1 MGGIGIVIV
10 THNSAGEIGP
20 CLDAALATGAEVIV
34 VDNASSDET
43 LSQIGTRS
51 AAVIANR
58 DNRGFAAGVNQGTRA
73 ISAEFVLLLNPD
85 AILQS
90 GLEALRDACAAPGG
104 GAAGGKLLDT
114 HHRVQAG
121 FSVRRLPTPLVLA
134 LEILMVNRL
143 WPRNPANWHYR
154 CYDFPYDT
162 PGEVEQPAGAF
173 LMFRR
178 KVWEELGGFD
188 ERFYPIWFEDVDFC
202 KRVRDHGYRVYY
214 EPRAVAV
221 HRGGHSIQ
229 KILLEERQLYWYRS
243 LLKYGF
249 KHFRTWVPQWLC
261 LAVIIGSCLRMA
273 MGIALQRSLRP
284 VQVYAPVIRLA
295 SGYLLFG
302 PSSNGI
308 PSFS

>member
-10 THNSAGEIGP
+10 TYNSAGDIGP
-20 CLDAALATGAEVIV
+20 CLDAALATGAEVVV
-34 VDNASSDET
+34 VDNGSYDET
-43 LSQIGTRS
+43 LSQIRARNATL
-51 AAVIANR
+51 ITNPE
-58 DNRGFAAGVNQGTRA
+58 NRGFAAAVNQGTRA
-73 ISAEFVLLLNPD
+73 IRAEYVLLLNPD
-85 AILQS
+85 AVLQS
-90 GLEALRDACAAPGG
+90 GLDALRDACSAPGI
-104 GAAGGKLLDT
+104 GAVGGKLLDT
-114 HHRVQAG
+114 HRKVQVG
-121 FSVRRLPTPLVLA
+121 FNVRRLPTPLVLA
-134 LEILMVNRL
+134 LEILLVNRI

-154 CYDFPYDT
+154 CYDFAYDK
-162 PGEVEQPAGAF
+162 PAEVEQPAGAF

-202 KRVRDHGYRVYY
+202 KRLRDHGYRVYY

-249 KHFRTWVPQWLC
+249 KHFPWGVTQALC
-261 LAVIIGSCLRMA
+261 LAVMIGSCLRMT
-273 MGIALQRSLRP
+273 MGIVVQRSLRP
-284 VQVYAPVIRLA
+284 VQVYAPVILLGGR
-295 SGYLLFG
+295 YLLFG
-302 PSSNGI
+302 PSNKGI

>member
-10 THNSAGEIGP
+10 TYNSAGDIGP
-20 CLDAALATGAEVIV
+20 CLDAALATGAEVVV
-34 VDNASSDET
+34 VDNGSSDET
-43 LSQIGTRS
+43 LSEVGTRK
-51 AAVIANR
+51 VTVLPNR
-58 DNRGFAAGVNQGTRA
+58 DNRGFAAAVNQGTRA
-73 ISAEFVLLLNPD
+73 IRAEYVLLLNPD
-85 AILQS
+85 AILES
-90 GLEALRDACAAPGG
+90 GLGALRDACTAPGT

-114 HHRVQAG
+114 HRRVQTG
-121 FSVRRLPTPLVLA
+121 FAVRRLPTPLVLA
-134 LEILMVNRL
+134 LEILLVNRL

-154 CYDFPYDT
+154 CYDLRLDSSA
-162 PGEVEQPAGAF
+162 EVEQPAGAF

-202 KRVRDHGYRVYY
+202 KRLRDHGYRVSY
-214 EPRAVAV
+214 EPRAVAI

-249 KHFRTWVPQWLC
+249 KHFRTWVPQLLC
-261 LAVIIGSCLRMA
+261 LAVIVGSCLRMA

-295 SGYLLFG
+295 SGYLWFG
-302 PSSNGI
+302 PSN
-308 PSFS
+308 